1 VVRAFILLI
10 LAALGVCPQT
20 RIMPLAEVRAGMQ
33 ASGRTVFNGA
43 VVEQFQ
49 AEILGVLENV
59 GPKQSI
65 ILARLS
71 GGPLERTGILQGMS
85 GSPVYVDGRLIGAVA
100 LSFPFS
106 KEPVAGIRPI
116 EEMLLAD
123 STAPAR
129 TALRELAPRGDYLF
143 GEARLTEIATPFW
156 ASGFTRA
163 ALDHFAPQLRAAGL
177 QPVQGVSGGGRPQ
190 SPPAGTRPPL
200 QPGSMI
206 SVQLIAGDLAA
217 GADGTVTHVDGDR
230 VYAFGH
236 RFVGTGDTELP
247 FARAEVITLLAS
259 QEMSFKISRPK
270 EWLGVISQD
279 RTAAIAGRLGGR
291 AAMLPVEIA
300 VRSRTGV
307 ARDWRYRLEL
317 ARDRLLAPLLL
328 QMAAFSALDATERT
342 AGLASIALKSRLEVE
357 GAPAPLRFENVFA
370 AELGAPQMVAGSL
383 ASPAAAILQSGFTGL
398 KLKSVALEMEVVNE
412 KKLLTLDTVWC
423 SRREVRPGE
432 PVEITAVFTG
442 ESGAVA
448 SRTVSYAVPPGAPP
462 GTLYFT
468 VADGP
473 AMNLTEYRQFLLTPP
488 RGAPQLIEFLNGLHS
503 NMHAWVR
510 VWRAQPSWQIQGENL
525 PAPPPS
531 LMLLLTRGQGQHAVA
546 QAQPGASTLARLK
559 MDGEPGFQFTGSRTV
574 QIEVRE

>member
-10 LAALGVCPQT
+10 LAAAGAGAQPRL
-20 RIMPLAEVRAGMQ
+20 MPLSEVRAGMK
-33 ASGRTVFNGA
+33 ATGRTVFAGA
-43 VVEQFQ
+43 AVEEFQ
-49 AEILGVLENV
+49 AEILGVLENL

-71 GGPLERTGILQGMS
+71 GGPLDKTGVLQGMS
-85 GSPVYVDGRLIGAVA
+85 GSPVYIGGRLIGAVA

-106 KEPVAGIRPI
+106 KDPVAGIRPI
-116 EEMLLAD
+116 EEMLAAD
-123 STAPAR
+123 SAPPLRA
-129 TALRELAPRGDYLF
+129 ALRELPPRGDYLF
-143 GEARLTEIATPFW
+143 GGARLTEIATPFW

-177 QPVQGVSGGGRPQ
+177 EPVQGVSGGGRPQ
-190 SPPAGTRPPL
+190 APPPGPQPRL

-206 SVQLIAGDLAA
+206 SVQLVTGDLAA

-236 RFVGTGDTELP
+236 RFAGTGDTELP

-259 QEMSFKISRPK
+259 QQISFKISSPK

-279 RTAAIAGRLGGR
+279 RTAALAGRLGVR
-291 AAMLPVEIA
+291 AAMLPVEIS
-300 VRSRTGV
+300 VRGRTGV
-307 ARDWRYRLEL
+307 VRDWRYRMEMV
-317 ARDRLLAPLLL
+317 RDRLLAPLLL
-328 QMAAFSALDATERT
+328 QMAVFSAIDATERT
-342 AGLASIALKSRLEVE
+342 AGAASIAMKGTLEVE
-357 GAPAPLRFENVFA
+357 GAPTPLRFDNVFA
-370 AELGAPQMVAGSL
+370 AEMGAPQMAAASL
-383 ASPAAAILQSGFTGL
+383 AAPASAILQSGFGEL
-398 KLKSVALEMEVVNE
+398 KLKSVSLDLEVSNE
-412 KKLLTLDTVWC
+412 KKLLTLDSVWC

-432 PVEITAVFTG
+432 KVEITAVFTG
-442 ESGAVA
+442 EKDTVV
-448 SRTVSYAVPPGAPP
+448 SRTAAYEVPPGAPP

-488 RGAPQLIEFLNGLHS
+488 RSAPQLLDFLNGLHS
-503 NMHAWVR
+503 NTNAWLR

-531 LMLLLTRGQGQHAVA
+531 LTLLLTRGQGQNAA
-546 QAQPGASTLARLK
+546 AQPQPGSATVARLR
-559 MDGEPGFQFTGSRTV
+559 MDAEPGWQFTGTRTV

>member
-1 VVRAFILLI
+1 MLI
-10 LAALGVCPQT
+10 LAGAGVCAQT
-20 RIMPLAEVRAGMQ
+20 RIMPLSEVRAGMK
-33 ASGRTVFNGA
+33 ATGRTVFSGSA
-43 VVEQFQ
+43 IADFQ

-71 GGPLERTGILQGMS
+71 GGPLDKTGVLQGMS
-85 GSPVYVDGRLIGAVA
+85 GSPVYIDGRLIGAVA

-106 KEPVAGIRPI
+106 KEPVAGIRPV
-116 EEMLLAD
+116 EEMLSAD
-123 STAPAR
+123 PAPPPRA
-129 TALRELAPRGDYLF
+129 ALRELAPRGDYLF
-143 GEARLTEIATPFW
+143 GDARLTEIATPFW

-177 QPVQGVSGGGRPQ
+177 EPVQGVSGGGRPQ
-190 SPPAGTRPPL
+190 ALPAGARPRL
-200 QPGSMI
+200 EPGSMI
-206 SVQLIAGDLAA
+206 SVQLITGDLAA

-259 QEMSFKISRPK
+259 QNISFKISSPK

-279 RTAAIAGRLGGR
+279 RTTALAGRLGRR
-291 AAMLPVEIA
+291 ATMLPVDIT
-300 VRSRTGV
+300 VRSRTGA
-307 ARDWRYRLEL
+307 ARDWRYRMEMV
-317 ARDRLLAPLLL
+317 RDRLLAPLLL
-328 QMAAFSALDATERT
+328 QMAAYSAIDATERT
-342 AGLASIALKSRLEVE
+342 AGVSSIALKGRLEVE

-383 ASPAAAILQSGFTGL
+383 AAPAAAILQSGFDQL
-398 KLKSVALEMEVVNE
+398 KLKSIALDLEVTNE
-412 KKLLTLDTVWC
+412 KRLLTLDSVWC

-432 PVEITAVFTG
+432 KVEIAAVFTG
-442 ESGAVA
+442 ENDTAV
-448 SRTVSYAVPPGAPP
+448 SRTISYAVPPGAPP

-473 AMNLTEYRQFLLTPP
+473 SMNLANYRQFLLTPP
-488 RGAPQLIEFLNGLHS
+488 RSAPQLLDFLNGLHS
-503 NMHAWVR
+503 NMNAWVR
-510 VWRAQPSWQIQGENL
+510 VWWSQPSWQIQGEIL

-531 LMLLLTRGQGQHAVA
+531 LTLLLARGQGQNAT
-546 QAQPGASTLARLK
+546 AQPQPGSATVAEMK
-559 MDGEPGFQFTGSRTV
+559 MDGEAGFQFSGTRTV